1 MRWAYYLARIST
13 VHKYQG
19 TRPSRCWKVIPVTH
33 HQIHHSCRAKHPA
46 AQERNTMAWYAYCIT
61 ERNAYPE
68 LARHR
73 RPMPL
78 EGCTGLFGNQIFFFP
93 AADLAVIVSEHLPED
108 AARLTTPEA
117 QTAARE
123 HARVISNCFSRS
135 TVLPFRFGTTFE
147 DDDALRRSVRSNQRH
162 FMANVERL
170 RGKAEMHLKVL
181 VDDICPETKGVLRT
195 HQEAGQQYLSHL
207 RESAGRQRER
217 QSRARALS
225 LQMHRMFLPI
235 AEEVTCK
242 RMDSGKM
249 LLDIAHLVDKK
260 TVERYQNKYSSATLQ
275 MKDCAMQLSGP
286 WPPYHFVQRDTRVHA

>member
-1 MRWAYYLARIST
+1 
-13 VHKYQG
+13 
-19 TRPSRCWKVIPVTH
+19 
-33 HQIHHSCRAKHPA
+33 
-46 AQERNTMAWYAYCIT
+46 MAWYAYCIA
-61 ERNAYPE
+61 ERSAFPE

-78 EGCTGLFGNQIFFFP
+78 TGVTGLFGNQTFLFP

-108 AARLTTPEA
+108 NSRLVGTEAGSAARD
-117 QTAARE
+117 
-123 HARVISNCFSRS
+123 HARVIAGCFAQS

-181 VDDICPETKGVLRT
+181 VDDVAPEAKGAGHVG
-195 HQEAGQQYLSHL
+195 QGCGQQYLSQL
-207 RESAGRQRER
+207 RETASRQRER

-225 LQMHRMFLPI
+225 VQMHRMFLPL
-235 AEEVTCK
+235 AEEITCK
-242 RMDSGKM
+242 CTDSGKM

-260 TVERYQNKYSSATLQ
+260 TVERYQNKYSSATQQL
-275 MKDCAMQLSGP
+275 KDCNMQLSGP
-286 WPPYHFVQRDTRVHA
+286 WPPYHFVHREQRAHA